1 MGTHGSRAA
10 LPQHALT
17 ATGPLIGFVVRRNWI
32 RLAAWWAF
40 VVLMFAY
47 VVSYYH
53 ATLDSQDLLDDF
65 ASVAA
70 APSMRALT
78 GVAAEP
84 ATMGG
89 AVWTKI
95 WMTLSLGLAFGM
107 VFLVTRNARAEEE
120 SGRGE
125 LVRARMVG
133 IHSQSVA
140 TWVVASVV
148 CLLAGIATAVVSLA
162 AGLDPAGSGTSGSW
176 LMGLSIGAMGL
187 LGVAVSAVAG
197 QVTLTSRGANA
208 LASAVIGVFYAMRV
222 VGDLGNGAL
231 TWASPVGWGQE
242 TSPYGHNRWWALLLL
257 VGFSVVLLA
266 GALVLEGRR
275 DFGAGMLPERPGPTG
290 APTRWTSPAGLAVRM
305 ERDAWIGWG
314 VVVLVAAVIFGSVM
328 QSMQDLLGDLPPEVS
343 ARIGAGS
350 TDSLAAFLVRE
361 IALVVLVFAMQATL
375 ALRTEESSGRLEI
388 QLSRSLAR
396 WRWVLGRMVVPVLGS
411 LVLLAVGGAVFGMA
425 WDAVAGGGHLVQM
438 LGATVVYWPA
448 TMVMVTLALAA
459 FACVPRISVALTWL
473 LVAAVWVVEMV
484 GTTTDVPQWVWETLP
499 FGATPM
505 LPSESMDWAPTGVLT
520 LVALGVGAFAVVVF
534 SRRDLQTA

>member
-266 GALVLEGRR
+266 GALALEGRR
-275 DFGAGMLPERPGPTG
+275 DFGAGMLPERPGRTG

-305 ERDAWIGWG
+305 ERAAWIGWG
-314 VVVLVAAVIFGSVM
+314 VVVVVAAVIFGSVM
-328 QSMQDLLGDLPPEVS
+328 QSMQDLLGDLPPEVA

-375 ALRTEESSGRLEI
+375 PLRTEESSGRLEI

-396 WRWVLGRMVVPVLGS
+396 WRWVLGRMFVPVLGS

-425 WDAVAGGGHLVQM
+425 WDAVAGGGHLMQM

-448 TMVMVTLALAA
+448 TMVMVALALAA

-473 LVAAVWVVEMV
+473 LVAAGWVVEV
-484 GTTTDVPQWVWETLP
+484 LGTTTDVPQTVWEALP

-505 LPSESMDWAPTGVLT
+505 LPSESMDWAPTGALT

-534 SRRDLQTA
+534 SRRDLQTD

>member
-208 LASAVIGVFYAMRV
+208 LASAVIGVFYAMKV

-484 GTTTDVPQWVWETLP
+484 GTTTDVPQTVWETLP